1 MPQFAANLSMLY
13 PELPFLDRFGAAA
26 DDGFKAVEYL
36 FPYDF
41 SPEEIQAE
49 LKAHDLKNV
58 LFNLPPGDWQAGERG
73 LAALPG
79 RQAAFRDALEL
90 AIVYAKH
97 LGTKQ
102 VHLMAGLQAARGS
115 AQQQAM
121 QRSAMRD
128 CYVNN
133 LRDAAK
139 RLAEEGLLG
148 LIEPINPRDIPGYF
162 LNRQDDAID
171 ILDEVGS
178 EALAL
183 QLDLYHCQIVHGD
196 LAKHLERL
204 ISRVGHI
211 QIASVPQR
219 HEPDTGE
226 IHYPFLFDLIDRLD
240 YKGWIGCEY
249 RPADPS
255 PGGTSRGLA
264 WMRHLG

>member
-1 MPQFAANLSMLY
+1 
-13 PELPFLDRFGAAA
+13 
-26 DDGFKAVEYL
+26 YL

-102 VHLMAGLQAARGS
+102 VHLMAGLQAAGGS

-121 QRSAMRD
+121 QRTAMRD

-178 EALAL
+178 DALAL
-183 QLDLYHCQIVHGD
+183 QLDLYHCQIVH
-196 LAKHLERL
+196 
-204 ISRVGHI
+204 
-211 QIASVPQR
+211 ASVPQR

-249 RPADPS
+249 RPADPT
-255 PGGTSRGLA
+255 PGGTSRGLT
-264 WMRHLG
+264 WMRAR

>member
-13 PELPFLDRFGAAA
+13 PELPFLERFGAAA
-26 DDGFKAVEYL
+26 ADGFKAVEYL

-41 SPEEIQAE
+41 SPEQIKTE
-49 LKAHDLKNV
+49 LKSHDLENV
-58 LFNLPPGDWQAGERG
+58 LFNLPPGHWEAGERG

-79 RQAAFRDALEL
+79 REAEFRDALEL
-90 AIVYAKH
+90 AISYAKH

-102 VHLMAGLQAARGS
+102 VHVMAGLQVISGS

-121 QRSAMRD
+121 HRSAMRY

-133 LRDAAK
+133 LRYAAK
-139 RLAEEGLLG
+139 RLASEGLRG

-162 LNRQDDAID
+162 LNRQDDAVE

-178 EALAL
+178 DALAL

-196 LAKHLERL
+196 LAKNIERL
-204 ISRVGHI
+204 LARAAHI

-219 HEPDTGE
+219 NEPDSGE
-226 IHYPFLFDLIDRLD
+226 INYRFLFDLIDRLA
-240 YKGWIGCEY
+240 YQGWIGCEY

-264 WMRHLG
+264 WMRAL